1 MGFTYRRIYVV
12 SEVGAGQHKQN
23 YKYLDRDRCMKSNSV
38 GKTDVDKQLDK
49 NTGLNLLKY

>member
-1 MGFTYRRIYVV
+1 MV
-12 SEVGAGQHKQN
+12 SEIGTSQHKQN
-23 YKYLDRDRCMKSNSV
+23 YKHLHRDRCMKSNWV